1 MVGVRRDF
9 TSDPPEGMPAT
20 PDYGYGVIGG
30 HYRERIFGLH
40 KQPIQVSGTFEL
52 NRASAIAELDPSP
65 RP

>member
-1 MVGVRRDF
+1 M
-9 TSDPPEGMPAT
+9 PPT
-20 PDYGYGVIGG
+20 PDYGYGMIGG